1 MADKTYIFEIE
12 ISGNKESAKSIAD
25 LQAATKKLKA
35 ELNKSDFGSEG
46 YKALEEELK
55 KVTTETKRL
64 QAEQK
69 KASKAFALE
78 ATVPNSYKA
87 WQAELGLLNDQ
98 LKELSETDL
107 KSSAGQASV
116 KRINELQ
123 KKLKDFDANVGNF
136 QRNVGDYENSLL
148 RAFGKSKLGARIEA
162 ISQQFG
168 ALGSVVAGAGV
179 AGAVV
184 AGVMKIGEAVGAMVK
199 EFDEAKKAV
208 DTFGEGTVENAQKA
222 SEGVLATSKTFGVS
236 AEQISKAAQ
245 QLAIQNGTSF
255 EDALDRINTGLV
267 NGQEDAGKYLDTIA
281 EYPKKF
287 TDAGNASKEF
297 SDKQRAALERNKELA
312 AAQGK
317 LSESFARL
325 SQTLA
330 PAIDAVKTGATKA
343 LTFLLD
349 YWNGLA
355 GVISAGYEGL
365 KSIGVSVKEF
375 FERTVSSVT
384 GGLYG
389 VSAAE
394 QDARQRRKAEQDADL
409 AKDKEA
415 AARLEQETM
424 ARFKRLKKG
433 LGDAFG
439 GLTEEQRV
447 QFSTYSALA
456 KLQAEQA
463 GKQAGDAADLG
474 FKAGLAS
481 LPADIRAQFDDNRK
495 VLTDEQ
501 KKAQEE
507 ASKQRAEAAQKAREE
522 AKKAAE
528 KLAEDRAGFQK
539 DLSTQRA
546 LEAGVLLDLTQQL
559 VTAETNL
566 IASEYAK
573 QLALEKLAFA
583 DAQNVREEGYAK
595 QAEELGKQ
603 RDKAVELYGAGSIE
617 VLKIEQDNRAFLL
630 QVQQTYNQI
639 NIAETQAHNNRIA
652 EIDKQA
658 AEAKANEKIAQLQK
672 DLDTQRAIFEQG
684 EQIQSERDRAE
695 LLALRALGKDKE
707 TIELEA
713 IQQRRDAIERELRKS
728 VEEEVRVSLSVG
740 NGAGLTDAQKEQLE
754 KERQARIVARERLN
768 NDLFELDLELE
779 EKTTETA
786 QKAAQDRSKII
797 ADTVTG
803 VLGFASQGL
812 SVFADLQKSLSD
824 AAIKQ
829 IEEQQAQRNK
839 SIDSLKAEK
848 ETQIGLEAEFTQ
860 QRIDN
865 ETKALEELNARK
877 KEIEDEQKKEAKRRA
892 VAESIINTAVGVTKI
907 FATTV
912 PPANFI
918 LAGIVGAL
926 GAAQTAAII
935 AQPLARGGIVQPYEN
950 VSGGRVTQTPNAKRS
965 AAGDEVLAYLKT
977 GEVVLSNENVAA
989 IPDSV
994 LANAGVRGFAGA
1006 NSDLR
1011 PNPNLFVQSAPQ
1023 PNAGQISQIVSR
1035 AVMEAAMPIM
1045 NQIATEKTRKI
1056 EVTLDP
1062 RKVAREN
1069 EKQAQ
1074 LDKNTRF

>member
-25 LQAATKKLKA
+25 LQTATKKLKA

-87 WQAELGLLNDQ
+87 WQAELGLLNEQ
-98 LKELSETDL
+98 LKDLSETDL

-148 RAFGKSKLGARIEA
+148 RAFGKSKLGARIEG

-255 EDALDRINTGLV
+255 EDALDKINNGLV

-394 QDARQRRKAEQDADL
+394 QEIRRAQQDA
-409 AKDKEA
+409 AETEM
-415 AARLEQETM
+415 RLTKSVEDFNSKSF
-424 ARFKRLKKG
+424 ARLKKG
-433 LGDAFG
+433 LGESFEQLTDAQKKAFAARVAGATILGREAGKDFG
-439 GLTEEQRV
+439 TALDEGFVE
-447 QFSTYSALA
+447 ALA
-456 KLQAEQA
+456 I
-463 GKQAGDAADLG
+463 
-474 FKAGLAS
+474 
-481 LPADIRAQFDDNRK
+481 LPANIRAQFDDNRK

-507 ASKQRAEAAQKAREE
+507 AGKQRAEAAQKAREE
-522 AKKAAE
+522 AQKAAE

-539 DLSTQRA
+539 DLSAQRA
-546 LEAGVLLDLTQQL
+546 LGAGVLLDLTQQL

-566 IASEYAK
+566 IASEYEK

-583 DAQNVREEGYAK
+583 DTQNTRAEGYAK

-892 VAESIINTAVGVTKI
+892 VAESIINTLVAVTKSLPNI
-907 FATTV
+907 PLSIITGV
-912 PPANFI
+912 
-918 LAGIVGAL
+918 L

-989 IPDSV
+989 IPNSV

-1023 PNAGQISQIVSR
+1023 PNVGQISQIVSR
-1035 AVMEAAMPIM
+1035 AVVEAAMPIM
-1045 NQIATEKTRKI
+1045 NEIATEKTRKI

-1062 RKVAREN
+1062 RRVAREN

>member
-1 MADKTYIFEIE
+1 M
-12 ISGNKESAKSIAD
+12 
-25 LQAATKKLKA
+25 
-35 ELNKSDFGSEG
+35 
-46 YKALEEELK
+46 
-55 KVTTETKRL
+55 
-64 QAEQK
+64 
-69 KASKAFALE
+69 
-78 ATVPNSYKA
+78 
-87 WQAELGLLNDQ
+87 
-98 LKELSETDL
+98 
-107 KSSAGQASV
+107 
-116 KRINELQ
+116 
-123 KKLKDFDANVGNF
+123 
-136 QRNVGDYENSLL
+136 
-148 RAFGKSKLGARIEA
+148 
-162 ISQQFG
+162 
-168 ALGSVVAGAGV
+168 
-179 AGAVV
+179 
-184 AGVMKIGEAVGAMVK
+184 
-199 EFDEAKKAV
+199 
-208 DTFGEGTVENAQKA
+208 
-222 SEGVLATSKTFGVS
+222 
-236 AEQISKAAQ
+236 
-245 QLAIQNGTSF
+245 
-255 EDALDRINTGLV
+255 
-267 NGQEDAGKYLDTIA
+267 
-281 EYPKKF
+281 
-287 TDAGNASKEF
+287 
-297 SDKQRAALERNKELA
+297 
-312 AAQGK
+312 
-317 LSESFARL
+317 
-325 SQTLA
+325 
-330 PAIDAVKTGATKA
+330 
-343 LTFLLD
+343 
-349 YWNGLA
+349 
-355 GVISAGYEGL
+355 
-365 KSIGVSVKEF
+365 
-375 FERTVSSVT
+375 
-384 GGLYG
+384 
-389 VSAAE
+389 
-394 QDARQRRKAEQDADL
+394 
-409 AKDKEA
+409 
-415 AARLEQETM
+415 
-424 ARFKRLKKG
+424 
-433 LGDAFG
+433 
-439 GLTEEQRV
+439 
-447 QFSTYSALA
+447 
-456 KLQAEQA
+456 
-463 GKQAGDAADLG
+463 
-474 FKAGLAS
+474 
-481 LPADIRAQFDDNRK
+481 
-495 VLTDEQ
+495 
-501 KKAQEE
+501 
-507 ASKQRAEAAQKAREE
+507 
-522 AKKAAE
+522 
-528 KLAEDRAGFQK
+528 
-539 DLSTQRA
+539 
-546 LEAGVLLDLTQQL
+546 
-559 VTAETNL
+559 
-566 IASEYAK
+566 
-573 QLALEKLAFA
+573 
-583 DAQNVREEGYAK
+583 REEGYAK

-658 AEAKANEKIAQLQK
+658 AEAKANEKVAQLQK

-754 KERQARIVARERLN
+754 KERQARIVAREKLN

-786 QKAAQDRSKII
+786 QKAAQDRNKII

-892 VAESIINTAVGVTKI
+892 VAESIINTLVAVTKSLPNI
-907 FATTV
+907 PLSIITGV
-912 PPANFI
+912 
-918 LAGIVGAL
+918 L

-965 AAGDEVLAYLKT
+965 AAGDEVIAYLKT
-977 GEVVLSNENVAA
+977 GEVVLSNENIAA

-1023 PNAGQISQIVSR
+1023 PNVGQISQIVSR
-1035 AVMEAAMPIM
+1035 AVVEAAMPIM
-1045 NQIATEKTRKI
+1045 NEIAAEKTRKI